1 MPFEAPENRLETFFE
16 SIQLLSPER
25 VKDAFMNEIMDA
37 GGTYAGAD
45 AEVSVSCLFEISL
58 HEVLAYGRSE
68 EDAIKNWLDAAR
80 ARLQEQAQSAEA
92 DEFAS

>member
-1 MPFEAPENRLETFFE
+1 MSFEAPKIRLETFFE
-16 SIQLLSPER
+16 SIRLLSPES
-25 VKDAFMNEIMDA
+25 VKDAFMNEIMEA

-45 AEVSVSCLFEISL
+45 AEVSASCLFEISL

-68 EDAIKNWLDAAR
+68 EDAIKNWLEAAR
-80 ARLQEQAQSAEA
+80 ARLHEQAQPAEA